1 MNWSNIE
8 KDVALQTESI
18 VNASKRF
25 EGGTDDTHALKSD
38 SSIFVNNRLS
48 LSSEYS
54 PINDIVF
61 DGKTSTLYDRNT
73 SIDSSSINPGN
84 HLMKVVFNEVSELRN
99 ALRLIN
105 SSLSKHD
112 HDSMDLKR
120 NQIQIFERLDLID
133 YSIKDDSLMT
143 SRTVTTMDDIHSELK
158 KVESRLVDI
167 EQNHRSYSTQFAS
180 HESLRRACDS
190 SLDQIHTLLT
200 ASMEESK
207 TETYKISEL
216 SNALISVLINLSGDP
231 NSRYHIDLLNSFS
244 NDINKDRIM
253 RAVTDS
259 ILRAVDSSVE
269 MHLKTSLSFMNS
281 SIHDILSDIR
291 SRQESFEKSI
301 MATMPQRE
309 QIGDDFTKA
318 VKVDLNTAAALEA
331 ETTRHQSETAQSFPQ
346 YASSNDFDL
355 LNDQVKQLTTDN
367 MNSKDALIT
376 QTILINNIINS
387 HQQDRND
394 SIDELSAVKSLVAS
408 MESKLSEFKQSVQ
421 DSNLSTK
428 KSIEDSV
435 NFNTNSIEI
444 SNSAIK
450 RIESAIERADL
461 ELDQRKVQGVEFAKK
476 IEMHSKL
483 MEASSRLL
491 NSRIDELGRT
501 VDSLKS
507 KSLSIDEMSVAISK
521 CQQDLMKFDDLK
533 SELMHLQSKCTS
545 YDGQMGTLTDIQM
558 KQSKYEELHATIMEM
573 QSKFAKHDRIL
584 TEKDVDLKSLSRELT
599 LINDDVSSLRGKLQM
614 DTNDMFSK
622 LNRRADALD
631 STQVAIDSRISS
643 VSNDIIKKDQDMQDS
658 MLRFSKKVDKIEA
671 DIQTRSTIISDT
683 QSKLHALAEEVSQF
697 IQKTKIDD
705 VFFGTQVDS
714 LLSNLRSFKADNEE
728 SCAKISRKVD
738 VCEAELQSRFQMKC
752 DKLEHQFVQSSDS
765 VSRLL
770 QTLDHVERT
779 TFSKISEVTVELR
792 SKLSDVVELV
802 SRQSQR
808 VDQDN
813 AEVHSKLNLSVSNFE
828 ASFAL
833 INEKY
838 ANFTKNIETCVESV
852 NANVYSYKN
861 ELAAHVDS
869 TVQSLSMLAQQLV
882 DMARL
887 QARQDETNASASNR
901 LEEKCD
907 VVMLNL
913 KKECLD
919 QIKHVQAALNE
930 MNYDLLQ
937 LAGKISMSDALHLKH
952 LTIGRDSQEK
962 AGSKRLLNE
971 DQESLEVQLL
981 DYTIRE
987 VNELQALTNVLK
999 AKSLAMES
1007 TVDSLDKHVSQL
1019 TKLDLVEF
1027 IIHVEQQFTTLR
1039 DETKMLQTSLISLES
1054 SIRHIETSH
1063 AMKGN
1068 AHIDDVV
1075 ATVGELSVKS
1085 VRYHM
1090 KLESLQTQID
1100 LLQNEIM
1107 ELTQLPHFSSDIP
1120 SSMNALAHTTAQ
1132 PSAVT
1137 AVDDYENDSDS
1148 GSDIFPA
1155 SVDSPDVVKQDTS
1168 NSSSPVGSNMYSE
1181 HTATQAVDHP
1191 TTDSVISS
1199 PAISVASKSDSFLSD
1214 DEESQASK
1222 ERPYLVPAVEE
1233 EPSNAIESSTGSSGI
1248 IRSGSLNG
1256 RNKKPPFSK

>member
-25 EGGTDDTHALKSD
+25 DGETHVSIGD
-38 SSIFVNNRLS
+38 SSSIFVNNRLS

-54 PINDIVF
+54 PNNDVVF
-61 DGKTSTLYDRNT
+61 DGNASL
-73 SIDSSSINPGN
+73 DSSSINPGN
-84 HLMKVVFNEVSELRN
+84 HVMKVVFNEVSELRN

-105 SSLSKHD
+105 SNLSKHD

-120 NQIQIFERLDLID
+120 NHIQIFERLDLIE
-133 YSIKDDSLMT
+133 YSIKDDSLMA
-143 SRTVTTMDDIHSELK
+143 SRTVTTIDDIHSELK
-158 KVESRLVDI
+158 KIESRLADM

-207 TETYKISEL
+207 NETYKISEL
-216 SNALISVLINLSGDP
+216 SNALMGALINLSGDP
-231 NSRYHIDLLNSFS
+231 SSRYHVDLLNSFKK
-244 NDINKDRIM
+244 DINKDRIM

-259 ILRAVDSSVE
+259 MLRAVDSSVE
-269 MHLKTSLSFMNS
+269 MHLKTSLSFMNT

-301 MATMPQRE
+301 MVTMSQRE
-309 QIGDDFTKA
+309 HIGDGFAKA
-318 VKVDLNTAAALEA
+318 MKVDTAAALEA
-331 ETTRHQSETAQSFPQ
+331 ETSRHLSETAQTFPQ
-346 YASSNDFDL
+346 FASSNELDL
-355 LNDQVKQLTTDN
+355 LNDQVKQLSADN

-387 HQQDRND
+387 HQQDRNH
-394 SIDELSAVKSLVAS
+394 SIDELSAVKSLAAS
-408 MESKLSEFKQSVQ
+408 VESKLSEFKQAVEY
-421 DSNLSTK
+421 SNQLTK

-444 SNSAIK
+444 TNSAIK
-450 RIESAIERADL
+450 RIESAIERVNL
-461 ELDQRKVQGVEFAKK
+461 ELDQRKAQGAEFAKK
-476 IEMHSKL
+476 LEMHSKL

-507 KSLSIDEMSVAISK
+507 KSLLIDEMSAAVSK
-521 CQQDLMKFDDLK
+521 CQQELMKCEDFK
-533 SELMHLQSKCTS
+533 SELMLLQSKCTS
-545 YDGQMGTLTDIQM
+545 YDGQMGILIDIQM
-558 KQSKYEELHATIMEM
+558 KQSKYEELHAISLEM
-573 QSKFAKHDRIL
+573 QSKFTKHDRVL
-584 TEKDVDLKSLSRELT
+584 TENDADLKSLSRELT
-599 LINDDVSSLRGKLQM
+599 LVNDDVSSLRGKLQM
-614 DTNDMFSK
+614 DANEMLSK

-631 STQVAIDSRISS
+631 ATQVAIDSRISS
-643 VSNDIIKKDQDMQDS
+643 VGNDIIKKDQDMQDS
-658 MLRFSKKVDKIEA
+658 MLRFSKKFDKIEA
-671 DIQTRSTIISDT
+671 DIQTRSSIIIDT

-705 VFFGTQVDS
+705 VVFGTQVDS

-738 VCEAELQSRFQMKC
+738 ICEAELQSRFQMKC

-765 VSRLL
+765 VTRLL

-792 SKLSDVVELV
+792 SKLSDVLELV
-802 SRQSQR
+802 SRQSLR
-808 VDQDN
+808 VDQAN
-813 AEVHSKLNLSVSNFE
+813 SEIHSKLNLSISNFE
-828 ASFAL
+828 ASF
-833 INEKY
+833 NEKY
-838 ANFTKNIETCVESV
+838 ANFTKNIEICVETV
-852 NANVYSYKN
+852 NSNVYSYKN

-869 TVQSLSMLAQQLV
+869 TVLSLSMLAQQLV

-887 QARQDETNASASNR
+887 QARQDETNASVSNR

-907 VVMLNL
+907 IAVLNL
-913 KKECLD
+913 KRECSD
-919 QIKHVQAALNE
+919 QIKIVQAALNE

-952 LTIGRDSQEK
+952 LIIGRDSQEK
-962 AGSKRLLNE
+962 AESKRLFNE
-971 DQESLEVQLL
+971 DQASLEVQLL
-981 DYTIRE
+981 DNTIRE
-987 VNELQALTNVLK
+987 VNELQALTNVLR
-999 AKSLAMES
+999 AKSLAIES
-1007 TVDSLDKHVSQL
+1007 TVDSLEKHVSEL

-1027 IIHVEQQFTTLR
+1027 IIHVEQQFTKLS
-1039 DETKMLQTSLISLES
+1039 DEVKILQTSLISLES

-1090 KLESLQTQID
+1090 KLDSLQTQID

-1107 ELTQLPHFSSDIP
+1107 ELTQLPHFSSDTSTTMAP
-1120 SSMNALAHTTAQ
+1120 TTAQ

-1137 AVDDYENDSDS
+1137 AVDDYETGSDS
-1148 GSDIFPA
+1148 GSDIFPE
-1155 SVDSPDVVKQDTS
+1155 SVDVLKQDAS
-1168 NSSSPVGSNMYSE
+1168 NSSPLGSNMYSE
-1181 HTATQAVDHP
+1181 HTAAQAVDSNP
-1191 TTDSVISS
+1191 ATDSVISS
-1199 PAISVASKSDSFLSD
+1199 PANSVASKSDSFLSD

-1222 ERPYLVPAVEE
+1222 ERPHSVQAVED
-1233 EPSNAIESSTGSSGI
+1233 EPSNAIGSSTGSSSI
-1248 IRSGSLNG
+1248 MRSGSLIG

>member
-25 EGGTDDTHALKSD
+25 DGGTGETHASNSD
-38 SSIFVNNRLS
+38 SSSIFVHNRLS

-54 PINDIVF
+54 PINDAVF
-61 DGKTSTLYDRNT
+61 DGSTSTSYDKNA
-73 SIDSSSINPGN
+73 SIDSSSINQGN
-84 HLMKVVFNEVSELRN
+84 HIMKVVFNEVSELRT
-99 ALRLIN
+99 ALRQIN
-105 SSLSKHD
+105 SNLSKHD
-112 HDSMDLKR
+112 HDSIDLKR

-133 YSIKDDSLMT
+133 YSIKDDSLKA

-158 KVESRLVDI
+158 KIESRLVEM
-167 EQNHRSYSTQFAS
+167 EQNHRLYSTQFAS

-216 SNALISVLINLSGDP
+216 SNALMGALVNLSGDQS
-231 NSRYHIDLLNSFS
+231 SRYHVDLLNSFS
-244 NDINKDRIM
+244 KDINKDRIM

-259 ILRAVDSSVE
+259 MLRAVDSSVE
-269 MHLKTSLSFMNS
+269 MHLKTSLSFMNT

-301 MATMPQRE
+301 MTTMSQRE
-309 QIGDDFTKA
+309 QIGDDLA
-318 VKVDLNTAAALEA
+318 VKVDLNTTVAHEA
-331 ETTRHQSETAQSFPQ
+331 ETNRHRSETAPQ
-346 YASSNDFDL
+346 YASSDQFDL
-355 LNDQVKQLTTDN
+355 LNDQVKQLSTDN

-387 HQQDRND
+387 HQQDRNH

-408 MESKLSEFKQSVQ
+408 VESKLSEFKQAVEH
-421 DSNLSTK
+421 SNLSTK
-428 KSIEDSV
+428 KNIEDSV
-435 NFNTNSIEI
+435 IFNTNSIEI

-450 RIESAIERADL
+450 KIEAAIERADL

-476 IEMHSKL
+476 LEMHSKL

-501 VDSLKS
+501 IDFLKS
-507 KSLSIDEMSVAISK
+507 KSLSMDEMSAAISK
-521 CQQDLMKFDDLK
+521 CQQDLMKCDDLK
-533 SELMHLQSKCTS
+533 SELIRLQSKCTS
-545 YDGQMGTLTDIQM
+545 YDGQMETLTDIQM
-558 KQSKYEELHATIMEM
+558 KQSKYEELHVTSLEI
-573 QSKFAKHDRIL
+573 QSKLAKYDRVL
-584 TEKDVDLKSLSRELT
+584 TEKDVDFKSLSRELT
-599 LINDDVSSLRGKLQM
+599 LVNDDVSSLRGKLQM
-614 DTNDMFSK
+614 DTNEMFSK

-631 STQVAIDSRISS
+631 ATQVAIDSRISS
-643 VSNDIIKKDQDMQDS
+643 ISNDIIKKDQDTQDS

-671 DIQTRSTIISDT
+671 DIQIRSSMLSDT
-683 QSKLHALAEEVSQF
+683 QSKLQALAEEVSQT

-705 VFFGTQVDS
+705 VLFGTQVDS
-714 LLSNLRSFKADNEE
+714 LLSNLRSFKTDNED
-728 SCAKISRKVD
+728 SCARISRKVD

-752 DKLEHQFVQSSDS
+752 DRLEHQLVQSSDS

-770 QTLDHVERT
+770 QTLDHTERT

-792 SKLSDVVELV
+792 SKLSDVIELV
-802 SRQSQR
+802 SGQSQR
-808 VDQDN
+808 VDLAN
-813 AEVHSKLNLSVSNFE
+813 SEVHSKLNLSVSNFE

-833 INEKY
+833 MNDKY

-861 ELAAHVDS
+861 ELVTHVDS

-907 VVMLNL
+907 IVMLNL
-913 KKECLD
+913 KRECSD
-919 QIKHVQAALNE
+919 QIKQVQAALNE

-937 LAGKISMSDALHLKH
+937 LAGKISMNDALHLKH
-952 LTIGRDSQEK
+952 LTNGKDSHEK
-962 AGSKRLLNE
+962 AESKRMLNE

-981 DYTIRE
+981 DNTIRE

-1039 DETKMLQTSLISLES
+1039 DETKILQASVISLES

-1063 AMKGN
+1063 AMKGS
-1068 AHIDDVV
+1068 AQIDDVV
-1075 ATVGELSVKS
+1075 STVGELSVKS

-1107 ELTQLPHFSSDIP
+1107 ELTQLSHFPSNIP
-1120 SSMNALAHTTAQ
+1120 TIMNVLAPTTAQ
-1132 PSAVT
+1132 LSAVT
-1137 AVDDYENDSDS
+1137 AVEDYENDSDS

-1155 SVDSPDVVKQDTS
+1155 SVDSPDVVKQDAS
-1168 NSSSPVGSNMYSE
+1168 NSSPVGNNLYAEQTS
-1181 HTATQAVDHP
+1181 QAVDHP

-1199 PAISVASKSDSFLSD
+1199 PAISMASKSDSFLSD
-1214 DEESQASK
+1214 DEESHASK
-1222 ERPYLVPAVEE
+1222 EIPYVVQAVEE
-1233 EPSNAIESSTGSSGI
+1233 EPSNTIGSSTGSSSI
-1248 IRSGSLNG
+1248 IRSGSLIG
-1256 RNKKPPFSK
+1256 RNKKPPYFAINPR

>member
-25 EGGTDDTHALKSD
+25 DGGTGETHVSIGD
-38 SSIFVNNRLS
+38 SSSIFVNNRLS

-54 PINDIVF
+54 PNNDVVF
-61 DGKTSTLYDRNT
+61 DGNASL
-73 SIDSSSINPGN
+73 DSSSINPGN
-84 HLMKVVFNEVSELRN
+84 HVMKVVFNEVSELRN

-105 SSLSKHD
+105 SNLSKHD

-120 NQIQIFERLDLID
+120 NHIQIFERLDLIE
-133 YSIKDDSLMT
+133 YSIKDDSLMA
-143 SRTVTTMDDIHSELK
+143 SRTVTTIDDIHSELK
-158 KVESRLVDI
+158 KIESRLADM

-207 TETYKISEL
+207 NETYKISEL
-216 SNALISVLINLSGDP
+216 SNALMGALINLSGDP
-231 NSRYHIDLLNSFS
+231 SSRYHVDLLNSFKK
-244 NDINKDRIM
+244 DINKDRIM

-259 ILRAVDSSVE
+259 MLRAVDSSVE
-269 MHLKTSLSFMNS
+269 MHLKTSLSFMNT

-301 MATMPQRE
+301 MVTMSQRE
-309 QIGDDFTKA
+309 HIGDGFAKA
-318 VKVDLNTAAALEA
+318 MKVDTAAALEA
-331 ETTRHQSETAQSFPQ
+331 ETSRHLSETAQTFPQ
-346 YASSNDFDL
+346 FASSNELDL
-355 LNDQVKQLTTDN
+355 LNDQVKQLSADN

-387 HQQDRND
+387 HQQDRNH
-394 SIDELSAVKSLVAS
+394 SIDELSAVKSLAAS
-408 MESKLSEFKQSVQ
+408 VESNLSEFKQAVEY
-421 DSNLSTK
+421 SNQLTK

-444 SNSAIK
+444 TNSAIK
-450 RIESAIERADL
+450 RIESAIERVNL
-461 ELDQRKVQGVEFAKK
+461 ELDQRKAQGAEFAKK
-476 IEMHSKL
+476 LEMHSKL

-507 KSLSIDEMSVAISK
+507 KSLLIDEMSAAVSK
-521 CQQDLMKFDDLK
+521 CQQELMKCEDFK
-533 SELMHLQSKCTS
+533 SELMLLQSKCTS
-545 YDGQMGTLTDIQM
+545 YDGQMGILIDIQM
-558 KQSKYEELHATIMEM
+558 KQSKYEELHAISLEM
-573 QSKFAKHDRIL
+573 QSKFTKHDRVL
-584 TEKDVDLKSLSRELT
+584 TENDADLKSLSRELT
-599 LINDDVSSLRGKLQM
+599 LVNDDVSSLRGKLQM
-614 DTNDMFSK
+614 DANEMLSK

-631 STQVAIDSRISS
+631 ATQVAIDSRISS
-643 VSNDIIKKDQDMQDS
+643 VGNDIIKKDQDMQDS
-658 MLRFSKKVDKIEA
+658 MLRFSKKFDKIEA
-671 DIQTRSTIISDT
+671 DIQTRSSIIIDT

-705 VFFGTQVDS
+705 VVFGTQVDS

-738 VCEAELQSRFQMKC
+738 ICEAELQSRFQMKC

-765 VSRLL
+765 VTRLL

-792 SKLSDVVELV
+792 SKLSDVLELV
-802 SRQSQR
+802 SRQSLR
-808 VDQDN
+808 VDQAN
-813 AEVHSKLNLSVSNFE
+813 SEIHSKLNLSISNFE

-838 ANFTKNIETCVESV
+838 ANFTKNIEICVETV
-852 NANVYSYKN
+852 NSNVYSYKN

-887 QARQDETNASASNR
+887 QARQDETNASVSNR

-907 VVMLNL
+907 IAVLNL
-913 KKECLD
+913 KRECSD
-919 QIKHVQAALNE
+919 QIKIVQAALNE

-952 LTIGRDSQEK
+952 LIIGRDSQEK
-962 AGSKRLLNE
+962 AESKRLFNE
-971 DQESLEVQLL
+971 DQASLEVQLL
-981 DYTIRE
+981 DNTIRE

-1007 TVDSLDKHVSQL
+1007 TVDSLEKHVSEL

-1027 IIHVEQQFTTLR
+1027 IIHVEQQFTKLN
-1039 DETKMLQTSLISLES
+1039 DEVKILQTSLIGLES

-1090 KLESLQTQID
+1090 KLDSLQTQID

-1107 ELTQLPHFSSDIP
+1107 ELTQLPHFSSDTSTTMAP
-1120 SSMNALAHTTAQ
+1120 TTAQ

-1137 AVDDYENDSDS
+1137 AVDDYETGSDS
-1148 GSDIFPA
+1148 GSDIFPE
-1155 SVDSPDVVKQDTS
+1155 SVDVLKQYAS
-1168 NSSSPVGSNMYSE
+1168 NSSPLGSNMYSE
-1181 HTATQAVDHP
+1181 HTAAQAVDSNP
-1191 TTDSVISS
+1191 ATDSVISS
-1199 PAISVASKSDSFLSD
+1199 PANSVASKSDSFLSD

-1222 ERPYLVPAVEE
+1222 ERPHSVQAVED
-1233 EPSNAIESSTGSSGI
+1233 EPSNAIGSSTGSSSI
-1248 IRSGSLNG
+1248 MRSGSLIG